1 MATSPASGESGPF
14 LADIELRPFRL
25 ADDLGLAPVGLA
37 IGQGRGGLEVAVTLA
52 AHRPTQAVMRAAWN
66 ARHGGRAVPL
76 LLVALHGDRAAI
88 CGPGGEEPPV
98 YLDLDRGMVER
109 LCRTALSEPDR
120 HAASRFL
127 RAAIPELETPL
138 PGLRNEGLFATHEL
152 ATGVPARRDWQHAQ
166 EAAAPILALRGR
178 PLLQGLG
185 FQIEDLPGHAAVLRA
200 GASKIAVAI
209 FLDRS
214 ESCDVASDRF
224 GSLSPI
230 SYALDKAEAE
240 NLPYVVVE
248 YGSALRIYPTATGA
262 GVGRRGRTET
272 FVEIHLDLLPT
283 DKAGYL
289 WLLFSGDALTQ
300 GGTFDD
306 ILGASGRYAAELGKR
321 LRDRI
326 YADVIPNL
334 AMAIVRA
341 RGLKKP
347 TAQDLEITY
356 EMALTV
362 LFRLLFI
369 AYAEDKD
376 LLPYKTNER
385 YRARSLKQKAAELLE
400 LKRAT
405 RPFDPGDTLWREVLA
420 LFRAVNKGQTEWG
433 VPEYNGGLF
442 ADEKNVSPV
451 GALIAG
457 LSLPN
462 TAFGPALAN
471 LLLDET
477 FEGTGP
483 VDFRSLGVREFGTIY
498 EGLLESELSVAEVN
512 LAVDAKSGLYFPAEP
527 EEKPAVAAGQVYLHN
542 AGGARKATGSYYTKD
557 FAVDH
562 LLDHALEPALAEHL
576 ARLDGLDDRR
586 AAEAFFDFRVA
597 DIAMGS
603 GHFLVSAVDRI
614 ERSLSGYL
622 ARRRLPGV
630 TDELHR
636 LRQAALKELKD
647 AGGEAEGIEIED
659 TQLLRR
665 QIARRCVYGVDINP
679 VAVQLAR
686 LSLWIHTFV
695 PGLPLSFLDHNIVCG
710 NSLIGI
716 ATFDEVAEL
725 LELGGDAGLFDHTAE
740 ALLGSALGAV
750 LALGRL
756 SDANAAEITK
766 AREAFNEQKEAIAG
780 TAQLFDI
787 LTASRLPEA
796 DIGINPEDLQN
807 ALFVEG
813 LHKRARQVLAD
824 LPPFHFPIAF
834 PEVFLGDHAG
844 FDVIVGN
851 PPWKASKLEEND
863 FWSRH
868 QPGYQALPQHERE
881 RVKRRVHAERP
892 DLVHQYEVEVARADL
907 LRHALAAGPFPGMG
921 TGDADVYKAF
931 TWRFWNLARP
941 GGGRMGVVLPRGAW
955 CAKGSATFR
964 GIVLNQGMVE
974 ITFLVNNGE
983 WVFPEVHPQY
993 TISLT
998 TLLRGA
1004 VAGQRAVC
1012 LRGPFRSLQRFAAE
1026 KDSLPTTFSANEVLG
1041 WTDIAALPLLPA
1053 EESAQVFAQLRKAPR
1068 LDLDDGR
1075 SWRAR
1080 PATEFHSTHDKPLM
1094 KLTEKPPKGFWPVY
1108 KGESF
1113 DIWEP
1118 DTGVYYAWGDPE
1130 KLKDHLH
1137 VKRQHGRNKENS
1149 PFAQFTD
1156 AAWFNRIETLPCLHP
1171 RIAFRKVTRATDTR
1185 TFRCSLVSPSVF
1197 LSDAAP
1203 YLLWP
1208 RGDEKD
1214 QAFLL
1219 GVLCSIPLDWYARR
1233 FIEVNVNFF
1242 LLNPFPIPRPS
1253 RKDKLWRRT
1262 VELAGRLAAADARF
1276 AEWAKAVGVEFGP
1289 LEVDEK
1295 DAMIFELDAVVAH
1308 LYGLSETHLVHIFE
1322 TFHEGWDYHPRLEAV
1337 LRHYR
1342 QWRERL

>member
-1 MATSPASGESGPF
+1 MAISPGLGNPGPF

-25 ADDLGLAPVGLA
+25 ADEAGLAPVGLA
-37 IGQGRGGLEVAVTLA
+37 IGQGRGGLEVVVTQA
-52 AHRPTQAVMRAAWN
+52 AHRPTQQVMRSAWN

-76 LLVALHGDRAAI
+76 LLVAIHGDRAAI

-109 LCRTALSEPDR
+109 LCRAALAEPDR

-138 PGLRNEGLFATHEL
+138 PGLRNEGLFASHEL
-152 ATGVPARRDWQHAQ
+152 ARGVPARRDWAQ
-166 EAAAPILALRGR
+166 AQQAATPLLARRGKD
-178 PLLQGLG
+178 LLQGLG
-185 FQIEDLPGHAAVLRA
+185 FQIEDLPGQAAILRA
-200 GASKIAVAI
+200 GGNRIAVAI

-214 ESCDVASDRF
+214 EACDVASDHF
-224 GSLSPI
+224 GDLSPI
-230 SYALDKAEAE
+230 SYALDKATAE

-248 YGSALRIYPTATGA
+248 YGSALRIYPTATGV

-272 FVEIHLDLLPT
+272 FLEVHLDLLPT
-283 DKAGYL
+283 DHAAYL
-289 WLLFSGDALTQ
+289 WLLFSGSALTH
-300 GGTFDD
+300 GGSFDD
-306 ILGASGRYAAELGKR
+306 ILGASGRFASDLGKR

-326 YADVIPNL
+326 YSDVIPGL
-334 AMAIVRA
+334 AMAIVGA

-347 TAQDLEITY
+347 TAQDLEVTY

-385 YRARSLKQKAAELLE
+385 YRARSLKKKAAELLE
-400 LKRAT
+400 LRRAG

-420 LFRAVNKGQTEWG
+420 LFRAVNKGHTEWG
-433 VPEYNGGLF
+433 VPGYNGGLF
-442 ADEKNVSPV
+442 ADAKDVSPV
-451 GALIAG
+451 GALIAA

-462 TAFGPALAN
+462 TAFGPALTN
-471 LLLDET
+471 LLLDEAL
-477 FEGTGP
+477 EGPGP
-483 VDFRSLGVREFGTIY
+483 VDFRSLRVAEFGTIY

-512 LAVDAKSGLYFPAEP
+512 LVTDSDGLYFPAEP
-527 EEKPAVAAGQVYLHN
+527 EEKPVVRAGQVYLHN

-562 LLDHALEPALAEHL
+562 LLDHALEPALLEHH
-576 ARLDGLDDRR
+576 ARLDKLDDRR

-636 LRQAALKELKD
+636 LRQAALKELKA
-647 AGGEAEGIEIED
+647 AGGEGEGVEIED
-659 TQLLRR
+659 TLLLRR
-665 QIARRCVYGVDINP
+665 QIARRCVYGVDIKP

-716 ATFDEVAEL
+716 ATFDEVKEL
-725 LELGGDAGLFDHTAE
+725 LALGGDAGLFDHTAE
-740 ALLGSALGAV
+740 ALLGGAMGAV

-756 SDANAAEITK
+756 SDANAAEIAK
-766 AREAFNEQKEAIAG
+766 AREAFNEQKAAIEG
-780 TAQLFDI
+780 TAQLLDI

-796 DIGINPEDLQN
+796 DIGINPEDLNN
-807 ALFVEG
+807 ALFVQG
-813 LHKRARQVLAD
+813 MHKRAKEVLAA

-851 PPWKASKLEEND
+851 PPWEEATLEADD
-863 FWSRH
+863 FWARYR
-868 QPGYQALPQHERE
+868 PGIQALPQHEQE
-881 RVKRRVHAERP
+881 RIKKQLRKDRP
-892 DLVHQYEVEVARADL
+892 DLVHQLEAEVAKADL
-907 LRHALAAGPFPGMG
+907 LRRALTSGPFPGMG
-921 TGDADVYKAF
+921 TGDPDVYKAF
-931 TWRFWNLARP
+931 CWRFWHLLSART
-941 GGGRMGVVLPRGAW
+941 GRIGVVLPRSAW
-955 CAKGSATFR
+955 CAKGSNAFR
-964 GIVLNQGMVE
+964 LAVFAAGAAE
-974 ITFLVNNGE
+974 ITFVVNNGG
-983 WVFPEVHPQY
+983 WVFLGVHPQY
-993 TISLT
+993 TVGLS
-998 TLLRGA
+998 TLKKGA
-1004 VAGQRAVC
+1004 APEARTVS
-1012 LRGPFRSLQRFAAE
+1012 LRGPFRSAERFAAGRGN
-1026 KDSLPTTFSANEVLG
+1026 PPVTFPATDVLG
-1041 WTDIAALPLLPA
+1041 WTDTGALPLLPA

-1080 PATEFHSTHDKPLM
+1080 PYTELHATNDKPLM
-1094 KLTEKPPKGFWPVY
+1094 KLTERQPEGFWPVY

-1113 DIWEP
+1113 DIWQP
-1118 DTGVYYAWGDPE
+1118 DTGTYYAWADPE
-1130 KLKDHLH
+1130 KLLHHLQ
-1137 VKRQHGRNKENS
+1137 VKRQRSRNKENS
-1149 PFAQFTD
+1149 PFAEFTD
-1156 AAWFNRIETLPCLHP
+1156 PAWFNSMKTLPCLYP
-1171 RIAFRKVTRATDTR
+1171 RIAFRDVTNRTNQRTVIAALVPAKVFIANQ
-1185 TFRCSLVSPSVF
+1185 
-1197 LSDAAP
+1197 AP
-1203 YLLWP
+1203 NLLWP

-1214 QAFLL
+1214 QTYLL
-1219 GVLCSIPLDWYARR
+1219 GVLCSMPLDWYARR
-1233 FIEVNVNFF
+1233 FVETHVSFF
-1242 LLNPFPIPRPS
+1242 VLNPFPIPRPL
-1253 RKDKLWRRT
+1253 RKDRLWRRT

-1295 DAMIFELDAVVAH
+1295 DAMIHELDAVVAH
-1308 LYGLSETHLVHIFE
+1308 LYGLSERHLVHIFE
-1322 TFHEGWDYHPRLEAV
+1322 TFHEGWEYRPRLEAV
-1337 LRHYR
+1337 LRQFR